1 MSSHI
6 QPVARAL
13 AVLRALNYQPHSSLL
28 ELHRATNLP
37 KPTVHRLLATLKAE
51 GYVRSDVVR
60 GVYSLTS
67 KVRELSE
74 GFTSYELVVE
84 VGRPFLIRATRES
97 GAPMAIGVQE
107 GGRIVVRYSSMPYS
121 PIAPEHTTLGH
132 THDLLNSAMG
142 QAYIANCSGIERT
155 QLELQLAQACPDQES
170 DLQMRI
176 AISQAVTQTRK
187 RGYGLRLPEGP
198 LTTGTMAVPIL
209 HLDRLL
215 GVLSLTTFG
224 RLMDSSARRNY
235 ALLLERTSAEI
246 SSALRENEGGAN
258 VP

>member
-6 QPVARAL
+6 KPIARAL
-13 AVLRALNYQPHSSLL
+13 AILRALNYQPHSSLL

-51 GYVRSDVVR
+51 GYVRSDVAR

-97 GAPMAIGVQE
+97 GVPMAIGVQE

-132 THDLLNSAMG
+132 THDLLYSAMG
-142 QAYIANCSGIERT
+142 QAYLANCSSIERI
-155 QLELQLAQACPDQES
+155 QLEHQLTKACSGQES
-170 DLQMRI
+170 EQQVRM
-176 AISQAVTQTRK
+176 AISQAITQTRK
-187 RGYGLRLPEGP
+187 RGYGLRLPEGSI
-198 LTTGTMAVPIL
+198 TTGTMAVPIL
-209 HLDRLL
+209 HPDRLL
-215 GVLSLTTFG
+215 GVLYLTTFG
-224 RLMDSSARRNY
+224 RLMDTSARQSY
-235 ALLLERTSAEI
+235 ALLLDKTSAEI
-246 SSALRENEGGAN
+246 SGCISGEW
-258 VP
+258 V